1 MDLFIQLRDGEPFE
15 HPIFG
20 ENFHQAFPDVDVENL
35 PAEFARFVRVA
46 APTIGVYDVYEG
58 VKYERSGDVFI
69 DVHYVRPMT
78 DAEKAQKQSDTQAQ
92 WAVNGYASWVFDPE
106 TCTFNPPVP
115 YPEDGKNYRWD
126 EPSVSW
132 KEVTP

>member
-1 MDLFIQLRDGEPFE
+1 MDLFIQLRDGHPFE
-15 HPIFG
+15 HPILS
-20 ENFHQAFPDVDVENL
+20 ENFHQAFPDVNTENL
-35 PAEFARFVRVA
+35 PAEFARFVRVV

-58 VKYERSGDVFI
+58 VKYERSGDVFT

-92 WAVNGYASWVFDPE
+92 WAATGHASWIFNPD
-106 TCTFNPPVP
+106 TCEFEPPVP
-115 YPEDGKNYRWD
+115 YPNDGKTYRWD

-132 KEVTP
+132 EEVAS